1 VLNFFGAHMRDQL
14 TERSRQIL
22 EAIVEDYIA
31 TAEPIGSRTVTRR
44 HDLSLSP
51 ATVRNVMSDLE
62 ELGFLASP
70 HTSAGRVP
78 TDKAYRF
85 YVDSLLEVRNVAR
98 EEQEEIRKRCSLAG
112 KDLGEVLRETS
123 RTLSTLSDYMGIVV
137 APRFTTNLFRQI
149 EFVKL
154 GGRRL
159 LAILVSQNGTVQNK
173 LIETDEELHA
183 ADLTRMA
190 NYLNHLLQG
199 LTIAQVKERILE
211 EMRSDKI
218 KYDALLAQALRFSQE
233 TLIDTEA
240 EVFIGGQANILEQP
254 EFADVGRMKEIFRAF
269 EEKGQIL
276 GLLDRCLEAQ
286 GVNIYIGS
294 EAHLSQMMGMSL
306 ITATYMTGKNTLG
319 VLGVIG
325 PTRMGYAKVIPIVNY
340 TAQLVSRILEVE

>member
-1 VLNFFGAHMRDQL
+1 MHDQL
-14 TERSRQIL
+14 TERGKQIL
-22 EAIVEDYIA
+22 EAIIEDYIV
-31 TAEPIGSRTVTRR
+31 TAEPVGSRTVTRR
-44 HDLSLSP
+44 HGLSLSP

-112 KDLGEVLRETS
+112 RDLGVVLKDTS
-123 RTLSTLSDYMGIVV
+123 RMLSSLSHYMGIVV
-137 APRFTTNLFRQI
+137 APRFTANLFRHI

-159 LAILVSQNGTVQNK
+159 LAILVSHNGTIQNK
-173 LIETDEELHA
+173 IIETEEELRA
-183 ADLTRMA
+183 ADLTRMS
-190 NYLNHLLQG
+190 NYLNHLLLG
-199 LTIAQVKERILE
+199 LPIAQVKEKILD

-218 KYDALLAQALRFSQE
+218 RYDALLTQALRLSQE
-233 TLIDTEA
+233 TLTDTDS

-254 EFADVGRMKEIFRAF
+254 EFADAARMKDIFRAF
-269 EEKGQIL
+269 EEKGQLL
-276 GLLDRCLEAQ
+276 GLLDRCMDAQ
-286 GVNIYIGS
+286 GVHIYIGS
-294 EAHLSQMMGMSL
+294 EAHMSQMVGMSL

-325 PTRMGYAKVIPIVNY
+325 PTRMGYAKVIPIVDY
-340 TAQLVSRILEVE
+340 TAQLVSRLLEIE